1 MKPEAT
7 DADRGSLPP
16 TSRFGLFILF
26 WVARRMPWSLRIIR
40 PIAVWLAV
48 RCSTSI
54 CRGTSA
60 NGLRLL
66 GPDATGKQRA
76 AFNSAVVGNFYDFI
90 VDVARSVSMTTAELR
105 SRIEII
111 EGREE
116 YLAHRKAGRGAIIV
130 TAHMGSFEVG
140 LAALADVEKH
150 IHVVFKRDQVD
161 GFETIRRTLRNNLGI
176 IEAPIDDGWE
186 TWVGLRD
193 ALASDHVV
201 VMQGDRAMPGQK
213 AQSVPMFG
221 GHILLPLGP
230 LKLAQIS
237 GSPIIPVFTIR
248 NPDGRCRLFVES
260 PIRVD
265 ADAELIDGVH
275 PALLQLGA
283 IIAKHLAAHPEQWLI
298 LTPAFIEDQA
308 NPSTARLVGT

>member
-16 TSRFGLFILF
+16 TSRFGLLILF
-26 WVARRMPWSLRIIR
+26 WLARRMPWTLRILK

-48 RCSTSI
+48 RCSAGI
-54 CRGTSA
+54 RQGTSA
-60 NGLRLL
+60 NGRRLL
-66 GPDATGKQRA
+66 GPGTTAKKQA
-76 AFNSAVVGNFYDFI
+76 AFKSDVVGNFYDFVI
-90 VDVARSVSMTTAELR
+90 DIARSRTATTAELLN
-105 SRIEII
+105 RIDTI

-116 YLAHRKAGRGAIIV
+116 YLAHRKAGGGAIIV

-140 LAALADVEKH
+140 LAALTDVEKH
-150 IHVVFKRDQVD
+150 IHVVFKRDRID
-161 GFETIRRTLRNNLGI
+161 GFEKIRQTLRNKLGI

-186 TWVGLRD
+186 TWLGLRD
-193 ALASDHVV
+193 ALASNHVV

-213 AQSVPMFG
+213 AQAVPMFG

-237 GSPIIPVFTIR
+237 GSPIVPVFTIR
-248 NPDGRCRLFVES
+248 NPDGRCRLIAES
-260 PIRVD
+260 QIRVD

-283 IIAKHLAAHPEQWLI
+283 IIAKHLAAHPDQWLI
-298 LTPAFIEDQA
+298 LTAAFVEDQTDSSPESLA
-308 NPSTARLVGT
+308 DT